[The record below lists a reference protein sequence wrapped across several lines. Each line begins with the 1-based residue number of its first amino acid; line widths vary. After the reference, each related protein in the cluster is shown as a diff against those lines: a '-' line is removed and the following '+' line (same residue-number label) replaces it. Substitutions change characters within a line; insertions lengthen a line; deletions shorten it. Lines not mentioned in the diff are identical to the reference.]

1 MSLGLRLAP
10 RVPVILPQQRTDIS
24 AVAVPGAAG
33 EDSLDPVPA
42 DVRVTEFPG
51 AAETPFPAS
60 SRRAAVVSDGH
71 QPSGDSS
78 RTLEASP
85 DIRGLER
92 FMAIRGFSSES
103 FASSPSTHHR

>member
-42 DVRVTEFPG
+42 NVRVTEFPG

-60 SRRAAVVSDGH
+60 SHIAAVVSDGH
-71 QPSGDSS
+71 QPSGDSN
-78 RTLEASP
+78 RTLEVSP
-85 DIRGLER
+85 DVRGLER